1 MIIKW
6 WPIWCC
12 ETARLTSSHL
22 HAAALKIWAK
32 AGFTSYHLE
41 LLLTLLWNA
50 GYDLTL
56 HWHLSWC
63 PFFSFFFT
71 PPRPICSTP
80 VGLYILKICA
90 ELNKKKCQEL
100 VYEEDIF
107 EHSSLT
113 LTCGSILWDCSSPQA
128 AIWKSRDKWR
138 YAGRGTSG
146 LFGVCTDRKCDG
158 WEIYTQLGPDMD
170 LYFGLYRPAKRA
182 HYYMPLAGL
191 FVCHA

>member
-1 MIIKW
+1 MTNLVLW
-6 WPIWCC
+6 DCSAHQQPSACC
-12 ETARLTSSHL
+12 STQNMGQGRIYLISFRVIADFAVKCRVRLNSSLTSIL
-22 HAAALKIWAK
+22 M
-32 AGFTSYHLE
+32 
-41 LLLTLLWNA
+41 
-50 GYDLTL
+50 
-56 HWHLSWC
+56 
-63 PFFSFFFT
+63 SFFFLFYT
-71 PPRPICSTP
+71 TKTYLFNTCRL
-80 VGLYILKICA
+80 VHLKNLCGIKQ
-90 ELNKKKCQEL
+90 KKWQEL